1 MKRILIS
8 TLSCLGFFAMC
19 MLVSCDPD
27 PCEQVNC
34 AYSGVCENGECLCQV
49 GYEGVHCETI
59 TRNKFKG
66 IYNVNE
72 DGTLTS
78 IAQYTTSIEDGDV
91 INEVRIKNFQ
101 NFFTDDVIATVSG
114 DVLTINPQT
123 VNGYEVQG
131 SAAIVGTNP
140 LNQHYYQHALMDFFY
155 TVKNTTNSTINEFGT
170 GGSAPSVWSK

>member
-1 MKRILIS
+1 MKKTII
-8 TLSCLGFFAMC
+8 TAFSCLAFFTLCTFVAC
-19 MLVSCDPD
+19 TPD

-34 AYSGVCENGECLCQV
+34 AYSGFCEDGTCICQT

-59 TRNKFKG
+59 TREKFKG

-101 NFFTDDVIATVSG
+101 NFFVNDVIATVAG
-114 DVLTINPQT
+114 DVMTISPQ
-123 VNGYEVQG
+123 VVDGYEVQG
-131 SAAIVGTNP
+131 TATIVGTNP
-140 LNQHYYQHALMDFFY
+140 LNQHYYQHALMDFY
-155 TVKNTTNSTINEFGT
+155 YSVRNTTNNNINEFGS